1 MWLLAAF
8 PTGGYY
14 GKTADLHFKDEI
26 IGEHWEMTVLS
37 TVTEDREEYGAKGA
51 KLGEEQR
58 CWGAQEYA
66 ELSRSPKECLLSSL

>member
-1 MWLLAAF
+1 
-8 PTGGYY
+8 
-14 GKTADLHFKDEI
+14 
-26 IGEHWEMTVLS
+26 MTVLS

-66 ELSRSPKECLLSSL
+66 ELSRSPKGCLLSSL